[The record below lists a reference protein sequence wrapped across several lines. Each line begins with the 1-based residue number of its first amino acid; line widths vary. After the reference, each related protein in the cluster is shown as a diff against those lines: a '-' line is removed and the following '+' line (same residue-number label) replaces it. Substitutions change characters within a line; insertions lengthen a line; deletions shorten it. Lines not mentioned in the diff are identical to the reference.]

1 MIEFV
6 SKSEELKKAFSVV
19 SMATEEGATETI
31 GGHALFVIK
40 NNQLSLC
47 ATDKDKMSMVT
58 IAITGTDDSDVRFTS
73 DPKKILAL
81 INSSDSDN
89 IRFMYDT
96 ESKTLNV
103 FASEDKD
110 SYLSFAS
117 FSPEEFLTF
126 DSEFTSSKEVKTVN
140 AGVFLSGIKFSQG
153 FLPSDENK
161 KFSNMFI
168 TKGVMYS
175 SNGSNRVGAFESPEL
190 TGIASM
196 VFRKAM
202 LAPIANLID
211 KTNITD
217 LIIRETEKIIVLFS
231 DDGKYAFGFRK
242 SLVEPPKFPVSMEIP
257 SFPAISIDR
266 NILMKKLTRLS
277 ITSPGEMA
285 VKFTA
290 ENEALSM
297 NTVTDRKS
305 LENMPYRKVSAVDRL
320 EFSFECKLLKT
331 CLGLFQTPTVDFYID
346 KSRCTLWSS
355 AELEM
360 AEKDKKEPV
369 RKPFK
374 AIALVSQARIA

>member
-6 SKSEELKKAFSVV
+6 AKSEELKKAFSVI

-31 GGHALFVIK
+31 GGHALFSIK

-58 IAITGTDDSDVRFTS
+58 LGVTADDCQFTS

-81 INSSDSDN
+81 INTTESEN
-89 IRFMYDT
+89 IRFTYDT
-96 ESKTLNV
+96 ESRTLNV
-103 FASEDKD
+103 YASEDKD

-117 FSPEEFLTF
+117 FNPDEFLTF
-126 DSEFTSSKEVKTVN
+126 DNEFTSSKEIKTVN

-168 TKGVMYS
+168 SKGVIYS
-175 SNGSNRVGAFESPEL
+175 SNGSNRVGAFESPEFS
-190 TGIASM
+190 GISSII
-196 VFRKAM
+196 FRKAM

-217 LIIRETEKIIVLFS
+217 IIIRETEKVIVLFS

-242 SLVEPPKFPVSMEIP
+242 SLVEPPKFPISTELP
-257 SFPAISIDR
+257 TFPAIGIDR
-266 NILMKKLTRLS
+266 NILMKKLNRLS

-290 ENEALSM
+290 ENESLSL
-297 NTVTDRKS
+297 VTIADRKS
-305 LENMPYRKVSAVDRL
+305 FENMPYKSISSKDKL

-355 AELEM
+355 AELEII
-360 AEKDKKEPV
+360 EKDKKEPT
-369 RKPFK
+369 RKSFK